1 MEKDASTSG
10 SKMCFTPAT
19 LTSRNPSHI
28 SEYVL
33 EILNNVDDTIYA
45 KNNIDKFYCWN
56 CSTIGHN
63 SKICKELRH
72 KNEHRSQ
79 SNSEQ
84 ISLSSMKKPLNFKE
98 PEVIKR

>member
-1 MEKDASTSG
+1 MEKDTAASG

-19 LTSRNPSHI
+19 MTTSRNPSHI

-33 EILNNVDDTIYA
+33 EMLNNEDDTIYA

-63 SKICKELRH
+63 SKICTEPRH
-72 KNEHRSQ
+72 ENEHRCKDKYHYRHQ
-79 SNSEQ
+79 
-84 ISLSSMKKPLNFKE
+84 
-98 PEVIKR
+98 